1 MMRPRRGRT
10 IPLLRSPER
19 RRAGVAAAR
28 GRLGVSERRACRV
41 LDRHRSVQRHAAKP
55 RPEEERLTAEIV
67 ELASLHGRY
76 G

>member
-1 MMRPRRGRT
+1 M
-10 IPLLRSPER
+10 SPGR
-19 RRAGVAAAR
+19 RRAAVGRAVAA
-28 GRLGVSERRACRV
+28 LGVSERRACRV
-41 LDRHRSVQRHAAKP
+41 LDQHRSVRRHAAKP